1 MQRVHCHAVCRKAT
15 RPSIKFFP
23 ISDKVVFISVL
34 STDVKRK
41 EKVAAGEGVEECGS
55 LHLLLFTP
63 FFFLLSVILSRRRRD
78 CRIPGWL
85 LFIISHLLLLF
96 SLVRPSFVGC
106 LCFFLRPQRRL
117 LLLLH
122 SSGRACDREKVKKK
136 KSESN
141 KKKREREEKKVRS
154 GINNRH
160 KQKWEKAVAR
170 KRRVGASFYTTR
182 IGEVFLLLLLRTS
195 VIRGGGDAQCVSAR
209 LASLCAST

>member
-1 MQRVHCHAVCRKAT
+1 MW
-15 RPSIKFFP
+15 
-23 ISDKVVFISVL
+23 
-34 STDVKRK
+34 K
-41 EKVAAGEGVEECGS
+41 EKKKVAAGEGVEECGS

-78 CRIPGWL
+78 CRIPRL
-85 LFIISHLLLLF
+85 TAFHNQPPSPSFLT
-96 SLVRPSFVGC
+96 RPSFFCWLFV
-106 LCFFLRPQRRL
+106 FFFYDRKDACCCCYIRPAAHVTEKKLRRRK
-117 LLLLH
+117 
-122 SSGRACDREKVKKK
+122 A
-136 KSESN
+136 N
-141 KKKREREEKKVRS
+141 QIKKREREEKKVRS

>member
-1 MQRVHCHAVCRKAT
+1 MW
-15 RPSIKFFP
+15 
-23 ISDKVVFISVL
+23 
-34 STDVKRK
+34 K
-41 EKVAAGEGVEECGS
+41 EKKKVAAGEGVEECGS

-78 CRIPGWL
+78 CRIPRL
-85 LFIISHLLLLF
+85 TAFHNQPPSPSFLT
-96 SLVRPSFVGC
+96 RPSFFCWLFV
-106 LCFFLRPQRRL
+106 FFFYDRKDACCCCYIRPAAHVTEKKLRRRK
-117 LLLLH
+117 
-122 SSGRACDREKVKKK
+122 A
-136 KSESN
+136 N
-141 KKKREREEKKVRS
+141 QIKKKREREEKKVRS